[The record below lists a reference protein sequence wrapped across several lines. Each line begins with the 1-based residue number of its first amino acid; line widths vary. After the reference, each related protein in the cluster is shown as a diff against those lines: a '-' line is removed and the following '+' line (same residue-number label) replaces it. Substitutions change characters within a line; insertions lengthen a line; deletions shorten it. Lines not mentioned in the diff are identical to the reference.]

1 MYYTQVTATVIK
13 KLNILIILKSS
24 LVPPLSPVAF
34 NVKIIGSAGPMITHL
49 GIKIN
54 ILGRPWWSSGK
65 ESACQRRGHRFHPW
79 PRKIPHATGQLKPVT
94 TTTEAC
100 TPRAWAL
107 QQEKPLE

>member
-1 MYYTQVTATVIK
+1 MNIDVLHSVIK

-34 NVKIIGSAGPMITHL
+34 NVKIIGSAGPMITPL

-65 ESACQRRGHRFHPW
+65 ESTCQRRGHRFYLW
-79 PRKIPHATGQLKPVT
+79 SGKIPHAKWQLSPCT
-94 TTTEAC
+94 ATTEAC
-100 TPRAWAL
+100 AW
-107 QQEKPLE
+107 QLESS

>member
-54 ILGRPWWSSGK
+54 ILGHPWWSSGK
-65 ESACQRRGHRFHPW
+65 ESAGQYKGDGFD
-79 PRKIPHATGQLKPVT
+79 PRSGKIPHVVGQLDPHHSY
-94 TTTEAC
+94 
-100 TPRAWAL
+100 
-107 QQEKPLE
+107 